1 MRDSKTRTHSIEEG
15 GGMQELIV
23 RLYLTA
29 LGAGERLRRSV
40 HGEDGQAT
48 AEYVAVIL
56 LLVAVFA
63 GLAAFGPR
71 IAGAIADAVEAVINK
86 VTDSI
91 G

>member
-1 MRDSKTRTHSIEEG
+1 MSGFKKG
-15 GGMQELIV
+15 GEMQELMIH
-23 RLYLTA
+23 LYLSA
-29 LGAGERLRRSV
+29 LAARDRLRRSV
-40 HGEDGQAT
+40 TNEEGQAT